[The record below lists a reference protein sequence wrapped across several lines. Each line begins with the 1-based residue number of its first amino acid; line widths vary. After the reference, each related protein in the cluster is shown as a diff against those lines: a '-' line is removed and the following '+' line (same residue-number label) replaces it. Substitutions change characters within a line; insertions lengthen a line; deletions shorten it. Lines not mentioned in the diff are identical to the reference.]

1 MTTSIE
7 IMDAN
12 WSGET
17 LLLSVNLTDGDR
29 CTALTVRASREWD
42 CDGYVCTLKC
52 ERVLGVEIGDVD
64 QVLANH
70 FVGAELEAQVLAHAG
85 ELSAYA
91 LESFARWDEVA

>member
-1 MTTSIE
+1 MTTIE

-12 WSGET
+12 WSGDA
-17 LLLSVNLTDGDR
+17 LLLSINLTDGDR

-64 QVLANH
+64 QVLANN
-70 FVGAELEAQVLAHAG
+70 FVGAELERQVLDHDE
-85 ELSAYA
+85 ELEDYA
-91 LESFARWDEVA
+91 RDLWWRADRRAV